1 MFDWFWEFLYGIT
14 KSLLRLI
21 DGLISCTNKLCG
33 IEPVNID
40 GTDTDLI
47 SYMLRSDTLS
57 NGFRIAAVVGFI
69 VLIFFTIARIIMV
82 IIKEK
87 PDVSPGQVAVK
98 AFKTLL
104 LFFFVPAIM
113 LTLVWALNT
122 LMGVLYEATRNGAGS
137 IGSFLFGAFSQDAEI
152 ANQTAYDAIVS
163 GAHSYMDTDFVWE
176 AINLKDF
183 DFIFSWITGL
193 VLLFTL
199 AIALVQ
205 FVDRAISIGVLFF
218 VSPFSIASNV
228 LDDGGRFKLWRE
240 QVLLKFM
247 SGYGIILYLNIYCL
261 LISLITPTDVVFFD
275 NGFLN
280 GLFKLLIIIGG
291 GYAMQRS
298 SALIGNLLSAGA
310 GSRELMDASLGRLG
324 AAAAMGGLKLAGKG
338 LMAGGKKLFGGKDKD
353 KGKESGDDKEK
364 KEGETN
370 NPNEGEKLSED
381 PKYGDKN
388 GVADKLKN
396 STDGPT
402 DNKSGSNN
410 SDSDSGSRREADTNN
425 FNFGKSQTNQM
436 TANQIVEALTNGGA
450 QTFGGL
456 SSIDEASEEEE
467 DEE

>member
-163 GAHSYMDTDFVWE
+163 GAHSYMDTDYVWE

-275 NGFLN
+275 SGFLN

-291 GYAMQRS
+291 GYAMQKS

-324 AAAAMGGLKLAGKG
+324 AAAAMGGLRLAGKG

-364 KEGETN
+364 KEGESN
-370 NPNEGEKLSED
+370 NPNEGEKLNED

-402 DNKSGSNN
+402 DNKSGSDN
-410 SDSDSGSRREADTNN
+410 SDSGSGSRREADTNN
-425 FNFGKSQTNQM
+425 FNFGKSQTNQ
-436 TANQIVEALTNGGA
+436 TAANQIVEALTNGGE

-456 SSIDEASEEEE
+456 GSINEASEEEE